1 MNDIYEISIVQ
12 QCKMLESSLDTDIL
26 AKCLTSPENA
36 VEIVKTN
43 KNLILKQDFCK
54 LISLSLSNQSSTRLV
69 ARVAEHTSWRRLW
82 DMALDKGVKGTRTLQ
97 RIFKELSR
105 PKPCSKCN
113 LCETEI
119 TEESCFEHTCV
130 NHSDIVGDLSCDLF
144 ISTLIK
150 ANSDSIFTKCSCMS
164 NYTSLWSFHF

>member
-1 MNDIYEISIVQ
+1 
-12 QCKMLESSLDTDIL
+12 
-26 AKCLTSPENA
+26 
-36 VEIVKTN
+36 
-43 KNLILKQDFCK
+43 
-54 LISLSLSNQSSTRLV
+54 
-69 ARVAEHTSWRRLW
+69 
-82 DMALDKGVKGTRTLQ
+82 MALDKGVKGTRTLQ
-97 RIFKELSR
+97 RVFKELSR

-144 ISTLIK
+144 ISTLIE

-164 NYTSLWSFHF
+164 NYIYLFVEFSLLNASSFYIVSLLDCISHYI